1 MTEIR
6 VKIVKDTVSHRIPI
20 GSIVRIKSEAEPR
33 KGKKCYNILDYSCYV
48 SEADIEV
55 LSGEIKESE
64 RPILLNEQPSKS
76 YNAIGKTPSKK
87 EKEMNEWFDAYSE
100 RILNDDSP
108 KKGVTVTDRT
118 KLKKGDRVWA
128 KNVICLA
135 PNGMQSKSKDGVYVV
150 IQITNQKYWMRSPDS
165 DDLNEYY
172 SKIDDVTINK
182 LSDNK
187 SSPMQQKKPRSPY
200 THNTSTM
207 EDKIDMDFDALFK
220 M

>member
-64 RPILLNEQPSKS
+64 RPLNEQSSKS
-76 YNAIGKTPSKK
+76 YNTIRKTLSKK
-87 EKEMNEWFDAYSE
+87 KEMNEWFDAYSE
-100 RILNDDSP
+100 RILNDDHDDPP
-108 KKGVTVTDRT
+108 KKGVIVTDRT
-118 KLKKGDRVWA
+118 KLKKGDKVSA
-128 KNVICLA
+128 KNVVCLA
-135 PNGMQSKSKDGVYVV
+135 PNGMQSKAKDGVYVV
-150 IQITNQKYWMRSPDS
+150 IQITNQKYWMRSLDS

-172 SKIDDVTINK
+172 SKTDDVK
-182 LSDNK
+182 LSDSK
-187 SSPMQQKKPRSPY
+187 SSPMKQKKPQTPW
-200 THNTSTM
+200 THNSKTM
-207 EDKIDMDFDALFK
+207 EDNIDDDFDSFF